1 MSALN
6 TTKFCSAC
14 GNALI
19 ETAVICP
26 KCGSPTTMYRPQS
39 NPQVKSKTTAV
50 VLSVFL
56 GTWSWLYTY
65 KVNAHKFWIT
75 FSVALALFVTI
86 MIVAWQAYVAPTYT
100 AEEALL
106 VLGRIL
112 GPVWQI
118 MIAAFWLWSLLD
130 NATKPQSFYL
140 SYGKPTQPQEN

>member
-6 TTKFCSAC
+6 TSKFCSAC

-26 KCGSPTTMYRPQS
+26 KCGSPTTMYSPQS
-39 NPQVKSKTTAV
+39 SPQGKSKTTAV

-75 FSVALALFVTI
+75 FSLAIVLFVTLA
-86 MIVAWQAYVAPTYT
+86 VVVYQAYSATTYESL
-100 AEEALL
+100 AYFEALGDIL
-106 VLGRIL
+106 NSVL
-112 GPVWQI
+112 QI